1 MRRRGKT
8 IIWPQYFDSKRTRK
22 YGRRLS
28 SEHALPMPN
37 LQELYEAADML
48 GYEPE
53 ADPEAKFPKTWWD
66 PPGLLLV
73 QSHGQKKKFIME
85 KMVPK
90 IIQIR
95 NKKLA
100 EKSEKKSKKKTKKK
114 KQ

>member
-22 YGRRLS
+22 FGRRLPK
-28 SEHALPMPN
+28 EHGLPLPSIDEM
-37 LQELYEAADML
+37 YEAAKDL

-53 ADPEAKFPKTWWD
+53 IDEVARFPRTWWD

-73 QSHGQKKKFIME
+73 QSHGQKKNFIME

-95 NKKLA
+95 SKKETEKA
-100 EKSEKKSKKKTKKK
+100 EKSKKRKKK
-114 KQ
+114 KK